1 MLLMC
6 CIIAVVEHGQKL
18 NSPLVVGQVL
28 NVEPRR
34 TVGRLREIH
43 GKVCPNR
50 RICKVWSVLL
60 HGT

>member
-6 CIIAVVEHGQKL
+6 CIIAVVEHGQNL

-34 TVGRLREIH
+34 TVGNSR
-43 GKVCPNR
+43 
-50 RICKVWSVLL
+50 
-60 HGT
+60 